1 MRRFLSVA
9 VTITCLVGASPC
21 LALPEL
27 DKMLS
32 VSVDGKQLQYM
43 PDDTNPN
50 AYYFLPD
57 NLEIVKNETG
67 LRFGFQHWGIT
78 AEDTQGI
85 GGNFTFTVRPS
96 WDADLV
102 EKALQ
107 EIRKANKDAS
117 LAVVPIEKSY
127 FDVVMTGNFA
137 TDTTYVTPPQL
148 LDDYAVK
155 YSSTLK
161 DLGITLDGAAAADKT
176 KNVLESIAGSGGS
189 GPQAFTISLTN
200 LGGRLSAATPDATG
214 SDQAGF
220 LVVRYRYL
228 VKGVTPKFRA
238 ELRVHYRKTFEHFRA
253 RFGGGGWF
261 WRSSHVVDL
270 QTMKQDG
277 SIELKVVSGAVD
289 DKNET
294 LIDSVFQSLVNA
306 RINGTGMFAPQL
318 RPAAMGGGEDQGLGS
333 FFGWS
338 FNSSSA
344 FQKLDESVDQVFI
357 IDKQNIQHRS
367 FSIGTSVG
375 PLCSSN
381 KDRFQNLTEP
391 SKPCITDQDI
401 KAMIS
406 RSKDCIKSYF
416 DEAQQAKSID
426 QALFDE
432 VMKRL
437 KKQCAA

>member
-1 MRRFLSVA
+1 MRIGLLVYA
-9 VTITCLVGASPC
+9 TISLFAAANPC

-27 DKMLS
+27 DSMLS
-32 VSVDGKQLQYM
+32 LSVDGKQVQYM
-43 PDDTNPN
+43 RDDTNPN
-50 AYYFLPD
+50 AYYFLPND
-57 NLEIVKNETG
+57 LIVMRDDQG

-78 AEDTQGI
+78 AEDTEGV
-85 GGNFTFTVRPS
+85 GGNFAFTVRPS
-96 WDADLV
+96 WDEDLMD
-102 EKALQ
+102 KAQKELQ
-107 EIRKANKDAS
+107 KSNAS
-117 LAVVPIEKSY
+117 ATLSAVPIEKSY
-127 FDVVMTGNFA
+127 FDVIMTGNFA
-137 TDTTYVTPPQL
+137 TDKAYVVPPAL
-148 LDDYAVK
+148 LDDYTIK
-155 YSSTLK
+155 YSTTLK
-161 DLGITLDGAAAADKT
+161 DLGITLDGAAGADKT
-176 KNVLESIAGSGGS
+176 KNVLESVMGSGGD
-189 GPQAFTISLTN
+189 GPQGFTISLTN
-200 LGGRLSAATPDATG
+200 LGGRLSAETPNVTA
-214 SDQAGF
+214 DQAGF
-220 LVVRYRYL
+220 LVVRYRYM

-253 RFGGGGWF
+253 KFGGGGWF

-277 SIELKVVSGAVD
+277 SIELKVVTGAVD

-318 RPAAMGGGEDQGLGS
+318 RPAAMGGGDDQGLGS

-357 IDKQNIQHRS
+357 IDKQNIQHRA
-367 FSIGTSVG
+367 FSIGTSLG

-381 KDRFQNLTEP
+381 KDKFQNLTQP
-391 SKPCITDQDI
+391 SKPCITDADI
-401 KAMIS
+401 EGMIS
-406 RSKDCIKSYF
+406 RSRGCIKSYL
-416 DEAQQAKSID
+416 DEAKQAKEID

-437 KKQCAA
+437 KKQCGA

>member
-1 MRRFLSVA
+1 MRMLSFLSTALATVCIA
-9 VTITCLVGASPC
+9 GPA

-27 DKMLS
+27 DTMLS
-32 VSVDGKQLQYM
+32 MSLDGKQIQYM
-43 PDDTNPN
+43 RDDTNPN
-50 AYYFLPD
+50 AYYFLPND
-57 NLEIVKNETG
+57 LVVVRDAQG

-78 AEDTQGI
+78 AEDTEGV
-85 GGNFTFTVRPS
+85 GGNLSFTVRPS

-102 EKALQ
+102 DKAQKELQ
-107 EIRKANKDAS
+107 KNNPSAT

-137 TDTTYVTPPQL
+137 SDKTYVVPPML
-148 LDDYAVK
+148 LDDYAIK
-155 YSSTLK
+155 YSTTLK
-161 DLGITLDGAAAADKT
+161 DLGITLDGAAGADQT
-176 KNVLESIAGSGGS
+176 KNVLESLAGSGGD
-189 GPQAFTISLTN
+189 GPQAFAIPLTN
-200 LGGRLSAATPDATG
+200 LGGRLSANTPDTT
-214 SDQAGF
+214 SEQAGF
-220 LVVRYRYL
+220 LVVRYRYM

-277 SIELKVVSGAVD
+277 SIELKVVTGAVD

-294 LIDSVFQSLVNA
+294 LIDSVFQTLVNA

-318 RPAAMGGGEDQGLGS
+318 RPAAMGDGQDQGIGS

-357 IDKQNIQHRS
+357 IDKQNIQHRA
-367 FSIGTSVG
+367 FSIGTSLG
-375 PLCSSN
+375 PLCASN
-381 KDRFQNLTEP
+381 KDKFQNLTEP
-391 SKPCITDQDI
+391 SKPCITDADI
-401 KAMIS
+401 RGMVERADTCVD
-406 RSKDCIKSYF
+406 RF
-416 DEAQQAKSID
+416 LD
-426 QALFDE
+426 QAQRAKAVDPALFE
-432 VMKRL
+432 IVRKRID
-437 KKQCAA
+437 KRCGA